1 MLLNTPRM
9 HTTAPHNKDYPAET
23 STVLRVRNLR
33 EQLYIR
39 NEEERLQQKLQFW
52 ETGEMQ
58 VFGGGVFIER
68 VSGTKLKPM
77 FLKLIMIYN
86 I

>member
-1 MLLNTPRM
+1 MPRM
-9 HTTAPHNKDYPAET
+9 HTAAPHNKDYPAET

-33 EQLYIR
+33 NSYILETKNSDFNKNYSFEKHRR
-39 NEEERLQQKLQFW
+39 NAGVW
-52 ETGEMQ
+52 
-58 VFGGGVFIER
+58 GGVFIER
-68 VSGTKLKPM
+68 VSVTKLKPM